1 MPKVFTLSA
10 ILKDLYCVHHF
21 YCETED
27 KLSISDFRK
36 QEESEVAAQIPEQD
50 SGMVSRE
57 LIFTPAWMLQG
68 AFYKFVVGPVQQENL
83 IPETAM
89 GFYLQLRRKQQSQEG
104 LHSGELLF
112 MGPTGKA

>member
-21 YCETED
+21 YCEMED

-57 LIFTPAWMLQG
+57 LTSHQ
-68 AFYKFVVGPVQQENL
+68 
-83 IPETAM
+83 PEFCKEPSTS
-89 GFYLQLRRKQQSQEG
+89 L
-104 LHSGELLF
+104 
-112 MGPTGKA
+112 